1 MKLTVNEVIAAVGS
15 YNKINKEKFNLK
27 TSYKLARLFD
37 TLQKESERY
46 ETLTR
51 DAIIKY
57 SKKDENG
64 EPIIN
69 KGEQGESVEIE
80 PVNQIKL
87 VQEMEELN
95 NSEIEIDDCY
105 FTFDDFG
112 DLSIS
117 IDEIKCISLL
127 QLIDFESRKYK

>member
-1 MKLTVNEVIAAVGS
+1 MILTINEVIAAVGS
-15 YNKINKEKFNLK
+15 YNKLNKEKFNLK

-37 TLQKESERY
+37 NLQKESERY
-46 ETLTR
+46 ESLTR

-69 KGEQGESVEIE
+69 KSEQGESVEIE
-80 PVNQIKL
+80 PVDQIKL
-87 VQEMEELN
+87 IQEMEELN
-95 NSEIEIDDCY
+95 NSEIEIEDCY

-117 IDEIKCISLL
+117 IDEIKGLL
-127 QLIDFESRKYK
+127 PFIQE

>member
-1 MKLTVNEVIAAVGS
+1 MKLTINEVIEAVGS

-69 KGEQGESVEIE
+69 KSEQGESVEIE

-117 IDEIKCISLL
+117 IDEIKGLL
-127 QLIDFESRKYK
+127 PFIQE

>member
-1 MKLTVNEVIAAVGS
+1 MKLTVNEVIAAVSS
-15 YNKINKEKFNLK
+15 YNKLNKEKFNLK

-51 DAIIKY
+51 EAIIKY

-64 EPIIN
+64 EPIVN
-69 KGEQGESVEIE
+69 KSEQGESVEIE
-80 PVNQIKL
+80 HVNQIKL

-95 NSEIEIDDCY
+95 NSEIEIDDYY

-117 IDEIKCISLL
+117 IDEIKGLL
-127 QLIDFESRKYK
+127 PFIQE

>member
-1 MKLTVNEVIAAVGS
+1 MKITINEIIAAVGS
-15 YNKINKEKFNLK
+15 YNKLNKEKFNLK

-51 DAIIKY
+51 EAIIKY
-57 SKKDENG
+57 SKKDKNG

-69 KGEQGESVEIE
+69 KSEQGESVEIE
-80 PVNQIKL
+80 PINQSKL
-87 VQEMEELN
+87 IQEMEELN
-95 NSEIEIDDCY
+95 NSEIEIDDYY

-117 IDEIKCISLL
+117 IDEIKGLL
-127 QLIDFESRKYK
+127 PFIQE

>member
-1 MKLTVNEVIAAVGS
+1 MKITINEVIAAVGS
-15 YNKINKEKFNLK
+15 YNKLNKEKFSLK

-51 DAIIKY
+51 EAIIKY

-80 PVNQIKL
+80 PINQIKL

-95 NSEIEIDDCY
+95 NSEIEIDDYY

-117 IDEIKCISLL
+117 IDEIKGLL
-127 QLIDFESRKYK
+127 PFIQE

>member
-37 TLQKESERY
+37 TIQKESERY

-95 NSEIEIDDCY
+95 NREIEIDDCY

-117 IDEIKCISLL
+117 LDEINGLL
-127 QLIDFESRKYK
+127 PFLQD

>member
-1 MKLTVNEVIAAVGS
+1 MKLTINEVIAAVSS

-37 TLQKESERY
+37 ILQKESERY

-69 KGEQGESVEIE
+69 KSEQGESVEIE
-80 PVNQIKL
+80 PINQIKL

-95 NSEIEIDDCY
+95 NSEIEIEDYY

-117 IDEIKCISLL
+117 IDEIKGLL
-127 QLIDFESRKYK
+127 PFIQE

>member
-1 MKLTVNEVIAAVGS
+1 MKITINEVIAAVGS
-15 YNKINKEKFNLK
+15 YNKLNKEKFNLK

-51 DAIIKY
+51 EAIIKY

-69 KGEQGESVEIE
+69 KSEQGESVEIE
-80 PVNQIKL
+80 PVDQIKL

-95 NSEIEIDDCY
+95 NSEIEIEDYY

-117 IDEIKCISLL
+117 IDEIKGLL
-127 QLIDFESRKYK
+127 PFIQE

>member
-112 DLSIS
+112 N
-117 IDEIKCISLL
+117 
-127 QLIDFESRKYK
+127 

>member
-1 MKLTVNEVIAAVGS
+1 MKITINEVIAAVGS
-15 YNKINKEKFNLK
+15 YNKLNKEKFNLK

-51 DAIIKY
+51 EAIIKY

-95 NSEIEIDDCY
+95 NSEIEIEDYY

-117 IDEIKCISLL
+117 IDEIKGLL
-127 QLIDFESRKYK
+127 PFIQE

>member
-1 MKLTVNEVIAAVGS
+1 MKLTINEVIAAVGS

-37 TLQKESERY
+37 TLQKESDRY
-46 ETLTR
+46 ENLTR
-51 DAIIKY
+51 EAIIKY
-57 SKKDENG
+57 SKKDEDGN
-64 EPIIN
+64 PIIN
-69 KGEQGESVEIE
+69 QSEQGESVEIE

-87 VQEMEELN
+87 IKEMEELN
-95 NSEIEIDDCY
+95 NNEIEIEDCY

-117 IDEIKCISLL
+117 IDEIKGLL
-127 QLIDFESRKYK
+127 PFIQE

>member
-1 MKLTVNEVIAAVGS
+1 MKLTINEVIAAVGS
-15 YNKINKEKFNLK
+15 YNKLNKEKFNLK

-51 DAIIKY
+51 EAIIKY

-69 KGEQGESVEIE
+69 KSEQGESVEIE

-95 NSEIEIDDCY
+95 NSEIEIEDYY

-117 IDEIKCISLL
+117 IDEIKGLL
-127 QLIDFESRKYK
+127 PFIQE

>member
-1 MKLTVNEVIAAVGS
+1 MHFLEPTTATDCLLSKSTSPLQNNVSGGSAISFNISEYASSVKATGVIPAFS
-15 YNKINKEKFNLK
+15 YFLIILSKKKSLKEKFNLK

-80 PVNQIKL
+80 PVN
-87 VQEMEELN
+87 
-95 NSEIEIDDCY
+95 
-105 FTFDDFG
+105 
-112 DLSIS
+112 
-117 IDEIKCISLL
+117 
-127 QLIDFESRKYK
+127 

>member
-1 MKLTVNEVIAAVGS
+1 MKLTINEVIAAVGS
-15 YNKINKEKFNLK
+15 YNKLNKEKFNLK

-51 DAIIKY
+51 EAIIKY

-64 EPIIN
+64 EPIVN
-69 KGEQGESVEIE
+69 KSEQGESVEIE
-80 PVNQIKL
+80 PINQIKL

-95 NSEIEIDDCY
+95 NSEIEIDDYY

-112 DLSIS
+112 DLSVS
-117 IDEIKCISLL
+117 IDEIKGLL
-127 QLIDFESRKYK
+127 PFIQE

>member
-95 NSEIEIDDCY
+95 NIEIEIDDCY

-117 IDEIKCISLL
+117 IDEIKGLL
-127 QLIDFESRKYK
+127 PFIQE

>member
-27 TSYKLARLFD
+27 TSYKLARLFG

-117 IDEIKCISLL
+117 IDEIKGLL
-127 QLIDFESRKYK
+127 PFIQE

>member
-69 KGEQGESVEIE
+69 KGERGESVEIE

-117 IDEIKCISLL
+117 IDEIKGLL
-127 QLIDFESRKYK
+127 PFIQE

>member
-117 IDEIKCISLL
+117 IEEIKGLL
-127 QLIDFESRKYK
+127 PFIQE